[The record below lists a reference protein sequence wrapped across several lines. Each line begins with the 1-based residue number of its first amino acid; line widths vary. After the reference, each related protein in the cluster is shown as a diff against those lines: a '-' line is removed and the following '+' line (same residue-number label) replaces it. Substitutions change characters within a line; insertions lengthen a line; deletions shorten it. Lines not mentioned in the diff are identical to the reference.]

1 MRLWTLPF
9 RFLGILALAILVSG
23 AWLFRRE
30 ILRLVRPPAAEV
42 RGPEAEPS
50 GIAGPSALARA
61 HDKVD
66 SLHGWGADSVVLSA
80 AEMASLLMD
89 GLPREARLH
98 LDSLTVTLGE
108 GRVTVAARLETAAL
122 PRDQLGPLAGALN
135 PWERVSATGV
145 VAVTRPGYAEWR
157 VESLTLRGL
166 TLPVQASRQLL
177 GRALQGADGVVP
189 LTLPRGIA
197 AVHIRPDG
205 VALFREES
213 R

>member
-9 RFLGILALAILVSG
+9 RFLGILALAMLVSG

-30 ILRLVRPPAAEV
+30 IIRLVRPPAAQV

-80 AEMASLLMD
+80 SEMASLVMD

-108 GRVTVAARLETAAL
+108 GRVTIGARLETAAL

-135 PWERVSATGV
+135 PWERVSASGV
-145 VAVTRPGYAEWR
+145 VAVTRPGYGEWR
-157 VESLTLRGL
+157 VDSLSLRGL

-197 AVHIRPDG
+197 AVRVRPDG